1 MGFAIHLAWKDC
13 KKACMPG
20 LAGSGR
26 ILATWTWR
34 ETLSSRGG
42 VASSQRRRSATL
54 EVVRWYMMNFR
65 RVSFSL
71 PISSRVAIF
80 LYIGSWRADRE
91 SLSREGG
98 LMRGIVIH
106 WEAVLSLPPIRR

>member
-1 MGFAIHLAWKDC
+1 MSFAIHLAWKDC

-34 ETLSSRGG
+34 ETLSSRGALG
-42 VASSQRRRSATL
+42 SSQRRRSATW
-54 EVVRWYMMNFR
+54 EVARWCRMNFR

-71 PISSRVAIF
+71 PVSSRVAIF
-80 LYIGSWRADRE
+80 LYIGS
-91 SLSREGG
+91 
-98 LMRGIVIH
+98 
-106 WEAVLSLPPIRR
+106 